1 MDIIFYKTISENIEV
16 VKQLTNETTITGTL
30 HENNKI
36 LQPQIL
42 VNTDV
47 RDFNYCYIPQF
58 NRYYYITGVTVSK
71 KVLFIVNCE
80 VDVLMSYASGIKNL
94 TAIVERQ
101 EHRGNNYY
109 DNGNFIHEV
118 QKERQR
124 YELENPFSNDG
135 EFILLTARGK

>member
-1 MDIIFYKTISENIEV
+1 
-16 VKQLTNETTITGTL
+16 
-30 HENNKI
+30 
-36 LQPQIL
+36 
-42 VNTDV
+42 
-47 RDFNYCYIPQF
+47 
-58 NRYYYITGVTVSK
+58 
-71 KVLFIVNCE
+71 
-80 VDVLMSYASGIKNL
+80 MSYANGIKKL

-124 YELENPFSNDG
+124 YELENPFSDSG